1 MLFHFWNH
9 PNEMEV
15 NNMANRN
22 PVEFTG
28 KVLDKRN
35 TLTGPDDE
43 GKVGHPKRP
52 QNVPIKNDK

>member
-1 MLFHFWNH
+1 
-9 PNEMEV
+9 
-15 NNMANRN
+15 MANRN

-52 QNVPIKNDK
+52 QNVPINKDK

>member
-1 MLFHFWNH
+1 
-9 PNEMEV
+9 MEV
-15 NNMANRN
+15 KNMVNRN

-43 GKVGHPKRP
+43 NRVGHPKRP
-52 QNVPIKNDK
+52 QNVQIKKDK

>member
-1 MLFHFWNH
+1 
-9 PNEMEV
+9 MEV
-15 NNMANRN
+15 KNMANRN

-43 GKVGHPKRP
+43 GKNGHPKRP
-52 QNVPIKNDK
+52 QNVIIKKDE

>member
-1 MLFHFWNH
+1 MLFHF
-9 PNEMEV
+9 PSILTDGGE
-15 NNMANRN
+15 NMANRN

-43 GKVGHPKRP
+43 GKNGHPKRP
-52 QNVPIKNDK
+52 QNVSIKENK